1 MIVLLWLI
9 AACAALSTA
18 LGLVGLLAASTSSAT
33 VFQQISARV
42 DVGFSLLVFVTA
54 TGFAGILRRM
64 DQRPPS
70 HAPPAQQ
77 STTSRGPSEFVETY
91 QGKTITKRGDTHSA
105 IIDGEAVMLRD
116 LEALKRRIDQSK
128 H

>member
-18 LGLVGLLAASTSSAT
+18 LGLFGLLAASTSSAT

-54 TGFAGILRRM
+54 IGFAGILRRM
-64 DQRPPS
+64 DQRPPFTP
-70 HAPPAQQ
+70 APVQQ
-77 STTSRGPSEFVETY
+77 STAPRGPSDFVETY
-91 QGKTITKRGDTHSA
+91 QGKTITKRGDIHSA
-105 IIDGEAVMLRD
+105 IIDGEAVTLRD
-116 LEALKRRIDQSK
+116 LEALKRRIDQTK
-128 H
+128 R